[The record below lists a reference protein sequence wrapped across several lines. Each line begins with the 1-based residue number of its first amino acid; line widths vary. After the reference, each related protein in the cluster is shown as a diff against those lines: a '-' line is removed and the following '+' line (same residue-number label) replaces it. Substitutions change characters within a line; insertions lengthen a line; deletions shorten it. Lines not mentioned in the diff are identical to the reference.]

1 MRNGHLLL
9 LAASCLALINDA
21 AAAPSDSI
29 KIEGDSAIFD
39 QDANTITYSG
49 SVRATLGDLSISGN
63 TLVVT
68 LINDQA
74 DKIQTTGSP
83 ARLLKQTTATA
94 KSAQDSLVAS
104 ATSIM
109 FMPSS
114 QQLEL
119 KGNATLQQAGSTI
132 KSEQILYDV
141 DARQVRADGKQDRVR
156 MEFDVVNTPITKEP

>member
-1 MRNGHLLL
+1 MHNGHLLL
-9 LAASCLALINDA
+9 LAASCLALTA
-21 AAAPSDSI
+21 TATAAPSDSI

-39 QDANTITYSG
+39 QDANTITYAG

-68 LINDQA
+68 LINDAA

-83 ARLLKQTTATA
+83 ARLLKQTAAAT
-94 KSAQDSLVAS
+94 KNAQDSLVAS
-104 ATSIM
+104 ASSIV

-119 KGNATLQQAGSTI
+119 RGNATLQQGGSTI
-132 KSEQILYDV
+132 ESEQILYDV

-156 MEFDVVNTPITKEP
+156 MEFDVVTTPATEEP

>member
-83 ARLLKQTTATA
+83 ARL
-94 KSAQDSLVAS
+94 
-104 ATSIM
+104 
-109 FMPSS
+109 
-114 QQLEL
+114 
-119 KGNATLQQAGSTI
+119 
-132 KSEQILYDV
+132 
-141 DARQVRADGKQDRVR
+141 
-156 MEFDVVNTPITKEP
+156 